1 MSNSDNPKNGAI
13 FQSSVRDWFQ
23 DHYKMPFE
31 LEKKLPIGS
40 PSKDHKFDIVDSA
53 NTIAIECK
61 RYTWTETGNV
71 PSAKMGFVNEA
82 AFYLS
87 FLPDSYSKYIVMLH
101 SCHEKRKETL
111 AAFCGAQRQPVRSP
125 TAAVRRSAAAGMLR
139 GPQRPLSGGKRSVRD
154 QSADVGLITTV

>member
-111 AAFCGAQRQPVRSP
+111 AEYYFRTYHHLLGNIQIAEFDPASNNLYFSRQIGIRH
-125 TAAVRRSAAAGMLR
+125 
-139 GPQRPLSGGKRSVRD
+139 D
-154 QSADVGLITTV
+154 D